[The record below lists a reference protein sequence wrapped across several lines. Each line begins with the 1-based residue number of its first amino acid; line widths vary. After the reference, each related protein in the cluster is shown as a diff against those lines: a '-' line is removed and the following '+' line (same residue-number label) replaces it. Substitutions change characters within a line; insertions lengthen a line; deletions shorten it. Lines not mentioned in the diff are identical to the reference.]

1 MSVLAGTEGRLI
13 RETDAQHSKNTNQLN
28 MGGGCQRGSWGMG
41 SSSSKAP
48 DAWIYYAFYFQL
60 LFFIYLCIYFK
71 IIST

>member
-48 DAWIYYAFYFQL
+48 DAWIYLCF
-60 LFFIYLCIYFK
+60 LFPTSLFHLFVYLF
-71 IIST
+71 